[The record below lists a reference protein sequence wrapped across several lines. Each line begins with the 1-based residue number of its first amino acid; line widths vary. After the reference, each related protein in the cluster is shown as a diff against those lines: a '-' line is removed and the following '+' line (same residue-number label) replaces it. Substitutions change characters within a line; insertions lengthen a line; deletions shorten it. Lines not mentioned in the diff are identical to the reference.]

1 MIIKHLTRDVSMCAP
16 GWGGQTP
23 ERARFFPFAKSSR
36 GVVKQSLKVE
46 FSEVHP
52 VEARDLCEQAFLCE
66 QETSSF

>member
-16 GWGGQTP
+16 GWGGRKSGTCSV
-23 ERARFFPFAKSSR
+23 FPFAKSSR

-66 QETSSF
+66 QEKSSF